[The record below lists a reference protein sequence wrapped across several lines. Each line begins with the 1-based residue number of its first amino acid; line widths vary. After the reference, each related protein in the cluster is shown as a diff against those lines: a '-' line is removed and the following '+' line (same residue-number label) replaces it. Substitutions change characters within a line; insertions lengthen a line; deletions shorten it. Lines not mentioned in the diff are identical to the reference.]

1 MARALGQSGEE
12 VTTEVVAI
20 RTSGDHGGSGV
31 GDAEQ
36 PPDAPRDKSRFVK
49 EIEDALLRGEIELAV
64 HSAKDVPATLPE
76 GLAIV
81 AVPPPEDPRDAVVG
95 ASDSLQD
102 LPDGARVGT
111 SSLRRRS
118 QLLAIR
124 PDLDVADLRGNVDTR
139 LRKLAAGN
147 YDVIVVALAGL
158 VRLGRAGE
166 ASAVLEP
173 REMVPAPG
181 QGILALEAR
190 LGDDG
195 VATAAASVGD
205 RSAVARLE
213 AERAVVTALDASCRT
228 PVGAFAEVEGGN
240 LHLQAYVGLPD
251 GSAWIRD
258 EILGE
263 ATDAASLGRA
273 LSERLLAAGAGEI
286 LRRAKA
292 LATG

>member
-166 ASAVLEP
+166 ASAV
-173 REMVPAPG
+173 PAPG